1 MKSVTFKYPEVIHNH
16 FMFRHAVDDHN
27 GNGHSPISLKVVWA
41 TKRWAN
47 RVFAFLLSITEVN
60 CFLAQ
65 THLTDRKS
73 GSMLEFRKQLAY
85 ELIENDYL
93 EKEEAALHH
102 RSTRIQEG
110 IGHGLLSLPPL
121 KKFVGAKG
129 VTSMSKY
136 PPPPPPPNAII
147 AKERY
152 ARIAGALQECI
163 SAAIALQSI
172 FMMPIM
178 KIKDTS

>member
-27 GNGHSPISLKVVWA
+27 GKRHSPISLEVVWA

-60 CFLAQ
+60 CFLAES
-65 THLTDRKS
+65 HFTDRKS

-85 ELIENDYL
+85 KLIENDYL
-93 EKEEAALHH
+93 EKEEAAL
-102 RSTRIQEG
+102 RRWSTRIQEG
-110 IGHGLLSLPPL
+110 IGHGLLSLPPF
-121 KKFVGAKG
+121 KKFVGTRI

-136 PPPPPPPNAII
+136 PPKNAIT
-147 AKERY
+147 AKEKY
-152 ARIAGALQECI
+152 AHIAGALQECI

-178 KIKDTS
+178 KTKDTS

>member
-1 MKSVTFKYPEVIHNH
+1 
-16 FMFRHAVDDHN
+16 
-27 GNGHSPISLKVVWA
+27 
-41 TKRWAN
+41 
-47 RVFAFLLSITEVN
+47 
-60 CFLAQ
+60 
-65 THLTDRKS
+65 
-73 GSMLEFRKQLAY
+73 MLEFRKQLAY

-93 EKEEAALHH
+93 EKEEAAMRR

-110 IGHGLLSLPPL
+110 IGHGLLSLPPF
-121 KKFVGAKG
+121 KKFVGTKI

-136 PPPPPPPNAII
+136 PQKSAIT

-178 KIKDTS
+178 QIKDTS